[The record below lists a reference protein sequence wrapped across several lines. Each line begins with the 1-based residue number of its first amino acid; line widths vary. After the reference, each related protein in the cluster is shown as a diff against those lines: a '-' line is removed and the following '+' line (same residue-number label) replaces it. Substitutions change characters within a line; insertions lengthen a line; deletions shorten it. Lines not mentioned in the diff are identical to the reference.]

1 MIKGKRNCLLND
13 KFSGPFLLPYF
24 VVRYGIFSHALHL
37 VLQATGDKDI
47 GLLAPEA
54 MYIRL
59 F

>member
-24 VVRYGIFSHALHL
+24 VVRYGIFSHALHV

-47 GLLAPEA
+47 GLLAH
-54 MYIRL
+54 
-59 F
+59 